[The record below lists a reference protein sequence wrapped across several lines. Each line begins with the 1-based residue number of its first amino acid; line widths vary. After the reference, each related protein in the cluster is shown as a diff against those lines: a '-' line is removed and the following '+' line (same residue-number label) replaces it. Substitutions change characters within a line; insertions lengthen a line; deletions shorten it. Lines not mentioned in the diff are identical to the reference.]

1 MDIFIMV
8 TDKIYFL
15 KWAHIIMILY
25 LFFFLQLVPLPIP
38 FLVNLL
44 VTLVFVNTTKQMFGK
59 KGYPNN
65 HFCMK
70 NGYCTKHF
78 LMMFCFFTAEV

>member
-1 MDIFIMV
+1 M
-8 TDKIYFL
+8 TTL
-15 KWAHIIMILY
+15 
-25 LFFFLQLVPLPIP
+25 LFCGCKYMKTYCNNQI
-38 FLVNLL
+38 
-44 VTLVFVNTTKQMFGK
+44 FGK